1 MLFFALQVAKEYWG
15 QNTAQADCVLKYSW
29 CHSNDASFTEI
40 SAHAH
45 LNFLRN
51 AFFGCFLFRKLAR
64 VTPFKNLS
72 VEQPPYLLVVCSQ
85 LEVWLISTVVVV
97 CLTMMMQYPDGESDS
112 PFIFIC
118 QHPRQ
123 LTVKLPVRGKQ
134 KICECMLTGSKDE
147 RIWIEN

>member
-1 MLFFALQVAKEYWG
+1 M
-15 QNTAQADCVLKYSW
+15 
-29 CHSNDASFTEI
+29 
-40 SAHAH
+40 
-45 LNFLRN
+45 
-51 AFFGCFLFRKLAR
+51 
-64 VTPFKNLS
+64 
-72 VEQPPYLLVVCSQ
+72 EQPPYLLVVCSQ

-147 RIWIEN
+147 RI